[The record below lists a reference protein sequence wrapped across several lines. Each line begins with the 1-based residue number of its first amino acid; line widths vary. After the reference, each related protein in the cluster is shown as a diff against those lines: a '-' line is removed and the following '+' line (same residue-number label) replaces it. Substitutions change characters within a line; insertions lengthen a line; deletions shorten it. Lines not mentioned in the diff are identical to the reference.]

1 MSDVAV
7 SKELEEAQAEE
18 ARATARAQDAL
29 AKLRAMEARKAEAE
43 AIREEHTAEMVAI
56 SRRDAEREEREY
68 AARDYRNHVYQ
79 FDSSFNPTT
88 VKACISILTAW
99 SRMEPG
105 CDLTLVFNSP
115 GGSVIDGFALWD
127 FLASLKRNGHHLTTI
142 CRGMAA
148 SMAGILLQAGDVRI
162 IGSESVLLVHE
173 ISFGA
178 GGKIG
183 EVEDE
188 VAFAKMLT
196 QRVLRI
202 FAKKTHLSEAQI
214 DRRWK
219 RKDWWLDSDE
229 ALKLGFADEIA

>member
-1 MSDVAV
+1 MSD
-7 SKELEEAQAEE
+7 STDELLVEETRAKLAAETEAALALADKHRAEAAKAKADARADNIESERQEILLRE
-18 ARATARAQDAL
+18 ARRKEAAEL
-29 AKLRAMEARKAEAE
+29 AKDDHHR
-43 AIREEHTAEMVAI
+43 
-56 SRRDAEREEREY
+56 
-68 AARDYRNHVYQ
+68 VYQ
-79 FDSSFNPTT
+79 FGDAVSGNS
-88 VKACISILTAW
+88 VRACIAKLSEWHRTDPACRI
-99 SRMEPG
+99 EI
-105 CDLTLVFNSP
+105 VFNSP

-127 FLASLKRNGHHLTTI
+127 FLTELKANGHHLTTV

-148 SMAGILLQAGDVRI
+148 SMAGILLQAGDTRVV
-162 IGSESVLLVHE
+162 GSESVLLVHE

-202 FAKKTHLSEAQI
+202 FAARTKMSAAQI
-214 DRRWK
+214 DRKWK

-229 ALKLGFADEIA
+229 ALRLGFCDEIR